1 MRARLLLVSILMALC
16 VRGAVAQAPPDLSG
30 TWRLNADA
38 SDVGGTG
45 GDEGEMPGVARGP
58 MGGFGMPGRQPL
70 GGYGSPGGMAAPPGA
85 MDPQAR
91 KQQMA
96 LVRELLE
103 PARRFTITQ
112 DAGSVSFVFEEG
124 RTVRYRT
131 DGKAEKHQAIN
142 GVVETETR
150 WKKGKLVRE
159 TNLDDGISIE
169 ETFVLTSPRGL
180 SVNVEISGGVGRR
193 KPIQRIYDPV
203 E

>member
-16 VRGAVAQAPPDLSG
+16 AGSTAAQSPPDISG
-30 TWRLNADA
+30 GWRLNAEA
-38 SDVGGTG
+38 SDAGGTG
-45 GDEGEMPGVARGP
+45 GDESEMPGTRGP

-70 GGYGSPGGMAAPPGA
+70 GGYGSPGGMAAPPGG

-103 PARRFTITQ
+103 PVRRFTISQ
-112 DAGSVSFVFEEG
+112 DAGSVSFVYEEG